1 MTDSNDP
8 QDPGLVPGDAP
19 PSLQQFDSA
28 AETPAKTPLVRT
40 AFLREL
46 LVLLSVLLVF
56 QTGVVQAFNVPTGSM
71 ERTVLPGDFVIADK
85 LTLGPRTP
93 HWIGIPGTSV
103 GAHLPAFKLPG
114 LRAVER
120 GDIVV
125 VEVPVDRQTPY
136 LKRVVALG
144 GDTVVVRDKRL
155 YVNGQPVEE
164 AKRVQHADGRLFP
177 RGIEQSGTY
186 EGLGNRDNFG
196 PLVVPEGQAFL
207 MGDNR
212 DYSFDSRFFGPV
224 ATDHIIG
231 RARWVSFSV
240 DPRRSIKL
248 PWQRVRWARIGRPLE

>member
-1 MTDSNDP
+1 MTEPDDP
-8 QDPGLVPGDAP
+8 DLERSTSPSSP
-19 PSLQQFDSA
+19 PTESSA
-28 AETPAKTPLVRT
+28 EQEATRPPLVRT

-46 LVLLSVLLVF
+46 LALLSVLLVF

-93 HWIGIPGTSV
+93 HWIGIPGTAV
-103 GAHLPAFKLPG
+103 GAHLPTLKLPG
-114 LRAVER
+114 LRQVER

-144 GDTVVVRDKRL
+144 GDTVLVRDKRL
-155 YVNGQPVEE
+155 YVNGTAVDE

-177 RGIEQSGTY
+177 RGLEQSGTY

-196 PLVVPEGQAFL
+196 PFVVPEGQAFL

-224 ATDHIIG
+224 AIDHIIG

-240 DPRRSIKL
+240 DPRRSIKR
-248 PWQRVRWARIGRPLE
+248 PWQRVRWDRIGQALR